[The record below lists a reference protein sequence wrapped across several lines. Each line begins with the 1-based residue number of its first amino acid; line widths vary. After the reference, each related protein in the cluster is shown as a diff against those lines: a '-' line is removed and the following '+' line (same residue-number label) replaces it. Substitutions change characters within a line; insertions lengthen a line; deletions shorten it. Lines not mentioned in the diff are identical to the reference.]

1 MNTTYVGCGGFF
13 TCLEAGGG
21 SSPEVDDDVLLES
34 ESESEVDSEYEDES
48 SEVVLEQEVEQD
60 EPLVS

>member
-21 SSPEVDDDVLLES
+21 SSPEVDDVLLES
-34 ESESEVDSEYEDES
+34 ESESEVDSEYEDEL
-48 SEVVLEQEVEQD
+48 SEVVLEQEAEQD
-60 EPLVS
+60 ESLVS